1 MDRPYS
7 DYRNGEQP
15 KQKTERAVLLMSKF
29 VRVLA
34 LALSLSLALS
44 LCGFA
49 GECEEIRGRVL
60 RLHVLANSDSGADQ
74 ALKLKVRDTVVQT
87 AAGLFDDV
95 ENEAEALEQAKAR
108 LPEIEAAAQR
118 RVYEEGYD
126 YEVRATLVNMYFTT
140 RQYEAVTL
148 PAGFYDALR
157 ITIGEGKGHNWWCV
171 VFPPMCVSA
180 ATQAAELSDVLE
192 PEQEEIVTS
201 PQKYEVRFK
210 IVEILEDIGR
220 QLDEWFGGGEESPAG
235 TATDGAEDGTGRDR

>member
-1 MDRPYS
+1 
-7 DYRNGEQP
+7 
-15 KQKTERAVLLMSKF
+15 MSKF
-29 VRVLA
+29 VRALA

-60 RLHVLANSDSGADQ
+60 RLHVLANSDSEADQ

-87 AAGLFDDV
+87 AAGLFDDAA
-95 ENEAEALEQAKAR
+95 NEAEALEQAKAR

-220 QLDEWFGGGEESPAG
+220 QFDEWFGGGEESPAG
-235 TATDGAEDGTGRDR
+235 TATDGAEDGTGRDG